1 MPKYF
6 EPVEEIQDGQDNLKY
21 FCWPEE
27 NQEPPETCPYVPH
40 HSSPF
45 VINNYIGE
53 TLVTR
58 ETNST
63 QTDPIQSGSTD
74 PVDENADETTPAP

>member
-1 MPKYF
+1 MSTYF
-6 EPVEEIQDGQDNLKY
+6 DSPVEEIKDGHDILKY

-27 NQEPPETCPYVPH
+27 NQDPPENCPYVP

-53 TLVTR
+53 TFVTR

-74 PVDENADETTPAP
+74 PVDENA